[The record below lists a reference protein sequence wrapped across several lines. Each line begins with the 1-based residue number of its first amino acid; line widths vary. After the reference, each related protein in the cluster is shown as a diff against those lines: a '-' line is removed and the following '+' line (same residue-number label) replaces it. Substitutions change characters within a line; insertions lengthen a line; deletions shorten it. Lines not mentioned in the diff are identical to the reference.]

1 MSPTRLSL
9 PSARLAAIAFLLA
22 LVAVSPAASSA
33 ATYTPAP
40 ALAQPATAAHLVS
53 SRVAFAWQA
62 QADAAQYEIRLS
74 RNARFH
80 LVLDVRTQRPRAS
93 RILADGAWWWKV
105 RSLSPHR
112 SRWSDARRIAIK
124 ARKDIIAP
132 TRPRA
137 PHVTATTRAGI
148 TLAFGA
154 SRDAFGV
161 ARYDIFAAGRKKA
174 VAHAKG
180 SARSV
185 TVPFACASHI
195 LVLTVQAVDRAG
207 NRSQRS
213 PVARGRTRGCGGAL
227 PAPPT
232 ELVVSARDMRSVTL
246 GWKAPAGSARIQ
258 DYLVTRNGTSLG
270 RPKGTAYTAT
280 GLAASTT
287 YVFTVQA
294 RDAGGQLS
302 LPATLTVDTSNPVQ
316 STGKLHAHL
325 LSSDGTAS
333 FADFQAHYTQI
344 GWVYL
349 TDYEVVVDG
358 DGSAQVTGTYSAAIA
373 HWAQARGIKV
383 LPRFHSENTNV
394 LHAVLANPDNRS
406 LLIQE
411 ISQIVATDGADGA
424 NIDFEGGY
432 CPAAATC
439 DRGALTAFAAGLGA
453 ALHAQGHLLSMDVT
467 AKTAETTSGR
477 AAFYDYAALA
487 ASSDEILILAWNPH
501 YSTSMPG
508 PVANQLR
515 TCAGQPCAWSQLV
528 ASYAAPL
535 VPAAKLTLATSL
547 YGFDWTYRRVVGP
560 HPVTAVNMHN
570 PAGTVIGQTTN
581 IVPAGMTLTAVPGV
595 WTGRDATAPTYT
607 WLRCP
612 SFKVDATCTTVG
624 SGLAYTVHTADVQ
637 ATTQPYLF
645 VAELV
650 HNATGTAAQVSGIR
664 TQATDF
670 RPSTAGEYC
679 VASSAAGALQLT
691 PARPVT
697 DATGV
702 IGTVVAP
709 GNACLVAPGI
719 AREYSNDL
727 PEDNPDIFSP
737 FHIGIAQVLARTA
750 AAGIHVTE
758 GVDPLSGEHVAVWID
773 AAGLE
778 HQMWWADGASAGG
791 ALAAYAALGD
801 GIGVW
806 RLGREDPAFWQ
817 QPLLAGV

>member
-1 MSPTRLSL
+1 MSIPGLAL
-9 PSARLAAIAFLLA
+9 PRARFATIVVLLLAAVCAPS
-22 LVAVSPAASSA
+22 VASA

-40 ALAQPATAAHLVS
+40 ALAAPATSAHLIS
-53 SRVAFAWQA
+53 SRVGFVWHA
-62 QADAAQYEIRLS
+62 QTGTAQYEIRLS

-80 LVLDVRTQRPRAS
+80 LVVDVRTHKPRAA

-105 RSLSPHR
+105 RSLSPKR
-112 SRWSDARRIAIK
+112 SRWSEARRISIK
-124 ARKDIIAP
+124 AKLDIIAP

-137 PHVTATTRAGI
+137 PHVTKTTRSAI

-154 SRDAFGV
+154 SHDAFGV
-161 ARYDIFAAGRKKA
+161 KRYDVFAVGKKRA

-180 SARSV
+180 TARMVSV
-185 TVPFACASHI
+185 TFRCGSQVQI
-195 LVLTVQAVDRAG
+195 LTVQAVDRAG
-207 NRSQRS
+207 NRSRRS
-213 PVARGRTRGCGGAL
+213 PVARGRTRACGAI
-227 PAPPT
+227 PAAPT
-232 ELVVSARDMRSVTL
+232 DLQVTARDPRTVTL
-246 GWKAPAGSARIQ
+246 GWKAPVGTGRIL
-258 DYLVTRNGTSLG
+258 DYLVTRDGASLG

-287 YVFTVQA
+287 YTFTVQA
-294 RDAGGQLS
+294 RDASGQLS
-302 LPATLTVDTSNPVQ
+302 LPASLVVDTSNPVQ

-349 TDYEVVVDG
+349 TDYEVVVDSAG
-358 DGSAQVTGTYSAAIA
+358 TAQVTGTYSAAIA

-406 LLIQE
+406 LLVQE
-411 ISQIVATDGADGA
+411 IAQIVANDGADGA

-439 DRGALTAFAAGLGA
+439 DRCALTAFAAGLGA
-453 ALHAQGHLLSMDVT
+453 ALHAQGRLLSMDVT

-508 PVANQLR
+508 PVANMLR
-515 TCAGQPCAWSQLV
+515 TCSGQPCAWSQLV
-528 ASYAAPL
+528 VNYAAPL

-547 YGFDWTYRRVVGP
+547 YGFDWTFRRVVGP
-560 HPVTAVNMHN
+560 HPVTAVNMRN
-570 PAGTVIGQTTN
+570 PLGTVIGQTTN
-581 IVPAGMTLTAVPGV
+581 IVPAGMLLTAVPGI
-595 WTGRDATAPTYT
+595 WTGTDLSLPTYT

-612 SFKVDATCTTVG
+612 SFKVDDTCTTVG
-624 SGLAYTVHTADVQ
+624 SGLAYTVRTADVQ
-637 ATTQPYLF
+637 ATSQPYLF
-645 VAELV
+645 VAEMT
-650 HNATGTAAQVSGIR
+650 HNATGSAVQVSGIR
-664 TQATDF
+664 TQVTAF

-679 VASSAAGALQLT
+679 VAYSAAGALQLT
-691 PARPVT
+691 LARPVT
-697 DATGV
+697 DAVGV
-702 IGTVVAP
+702 LGSVVAP

-719 AREYSNDL
+719 AREFSNEL
-727 PEDNPDIFSP
+727 PVDNPDIFSP

-750 AAGIHVTE
+750 AAGIHVTT
-758 GVDPLSGEHVAVWID
+758 GVDPLSGEHVADWID

-778 HQMWWADGASAGG
+778 HQMWWADGPSAGG
-791 ALAAYAALGD
+791 ALAAYANAGY

-806 RLGREDPAFWQ
+806 RLGREDPSFWQ
-817 QPLLAGV
+817 QPLLAAT